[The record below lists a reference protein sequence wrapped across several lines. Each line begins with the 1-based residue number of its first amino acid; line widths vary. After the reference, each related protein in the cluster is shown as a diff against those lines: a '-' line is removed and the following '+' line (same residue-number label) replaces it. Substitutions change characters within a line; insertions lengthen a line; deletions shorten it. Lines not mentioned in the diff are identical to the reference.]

1 MKLIQIIKKESNIFM
16 ELLVIHIITKPIFH
30 KMIKTYNQILAE
42 EIQGKLIITNQL
54 IIVHRVKALHYM
66 NKLQINQLYFK

>member
-42 EIQGKLIITNQL
+42 EIQGKLIITNQ
-54 IIVHRVKALHYM
+54 
-66 NKLQINQLYFK
+66 